1 MKRLSLTRL
10 MRLHKPSEFKQ
21 VFATGK
27 KVQSKI
33 FTIFYRL
40 NKLSYP
46 RLGMV
51 IPRRHLSRAFDRNQ
65 IKRLVREEFRH
76 RQKWLDGYD
85 LVILSKQCISKSTY
99 LEWASTLNYQ
109 WEYLIK
115 DFNIE

>member
-1 MKRLSLTRL
+1 MKQLSFTRL
-10 MRLHKPSEFKQ
+10 MRLHRPIEFKQ
-21 VFATGK
+21 VFTTEK

-40 NKLSYP
+40 NELSYP

-65 IKRLVREEFRH
+65 IKRLVREGFRH

-85 LVILSKQCISKSTY
+85 LIILSKKCISRSTY
-99 LEWASTLNYQ
+99 SELASTLDYQ